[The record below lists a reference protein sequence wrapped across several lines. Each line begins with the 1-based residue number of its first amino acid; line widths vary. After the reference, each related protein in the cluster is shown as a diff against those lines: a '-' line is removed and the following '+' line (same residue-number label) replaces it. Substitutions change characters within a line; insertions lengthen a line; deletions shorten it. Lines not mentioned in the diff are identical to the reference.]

1 VATSHDTGV
10 HKTGS
15 ARSEGY
21 YKIDPMAKKAY
32 IRHSLPSFATPTPKS
47 ETTKKEVCDTVLLCV
62 VLSDFRIDYL
72 PSRGSVSWQ
81 MSSYNSSFL
90 VLL

>member
-1 VATSHDTGV
+1 MATSHESGV

-32 IRHSLPSFATPTPKS
+32 LRHSLPSFATPTPKS
-47 ETTKKEVCDTVLLCV
+47 ETTKKEVW
-62 VLSDFRIDYL
+62 
-72 PSRGSVSWQ
+72 SRHVEGAGWVCII
-81 MSSYNSSFL
+81 SSYVSI
-90 VLL
+90 LLKVVTYFHNKAVVPG